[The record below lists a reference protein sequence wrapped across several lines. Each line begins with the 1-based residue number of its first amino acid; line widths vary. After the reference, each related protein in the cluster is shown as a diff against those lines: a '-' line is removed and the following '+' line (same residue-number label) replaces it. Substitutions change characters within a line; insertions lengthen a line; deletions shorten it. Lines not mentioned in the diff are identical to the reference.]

1 MISTSKSF
9 LASLMATLLILTPA
23 LSPAALA
30 QTPQAQSGQ
39 HVVSTADLQKDV
51 AAAVAARKADEAKVE
66 AFLSTPRAR
75 QALKKTG
82 MNYREV
88 RQAVPQLSQEELA
101 SLAARADKAQRQ
113 FDAGALTNQQLTYII
128 IALATAVVVIILLK
142 A

>member
-1 MISTSKSF
+1 MISTGKSF
-9 LASLMATLLILTPA
+9 LASLMATLLILAPA
-23 LSPAALA
+23 LSPSALA
-30 QTPQAQSGQ
+30 QTPANRSGQ

-51 AAAVAARKADEAKVE
+51 ASAAKARKADEAKVE
-66 AFLSTPRAR
+66 AFLATPSAR

-88 RQAVPQLSQEELA
+88 QDAVPQLSPEELA

-128 IALATAVVVIILLK
+128 IALATAVVVIVLLK